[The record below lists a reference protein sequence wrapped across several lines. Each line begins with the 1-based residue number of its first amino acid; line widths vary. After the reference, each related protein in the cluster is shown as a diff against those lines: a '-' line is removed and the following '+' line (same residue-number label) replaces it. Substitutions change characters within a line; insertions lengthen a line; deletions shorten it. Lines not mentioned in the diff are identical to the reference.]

1 MIQLISEHKASNIFG
16 GYYSLLSKTG
26 YVSRK
31 VMRSLLMYLFILD
44 MVEYMHGYITSED
57 YKLIEAALGFLA
69 RNSCLLPYSV
79 FCTNRA
85 TLKTDK
91 ALLAKRKP
99 VSSLGVR
106 VTENVV
112 NKPAN
117 NYVIVNV

>member
-1 MIQLISEHKASNIFG
+1 
-16 GYYSLLSKTG
+16 
-26 YVSRK
+26 
-31 VMRSLLMYLFILD
+31 MRSLLMYLFILD

-69 RNSCLLPYSV
+69 RNSCLFPYSV